1 MKKNFLSLLP
11 FIIFLFG
18 VFCFEEPG
26 DVVGAGGGDA
36 SIYFQFQ
43 VNIENNTDS
52 QIDIKVMSVM
62 FGKTDYNEDIH
73 IYENEEKYNDYF
85 SSRVSPSYSSY
96 TEMLE
101 STGYKE
107 YISGSNIYVDN
118 DVTADT
124 NQYINEKI
132 NAKNKSEKMNFRI
145 YGSWKESMLIEI
157 KFANGEV
164 CYLAGWPEYY
174 NDVIKLENVKKF
186 GFAYDV
192 PIDKKIDSYIKNGQS
207 KYKELFFFD
216 EQGNIDGEYIYGL
229 GFYYPMN
236 ITINSVDD
244 IRLEISE
251 KKVEVD
257 ENGNEITE

>member
-1 MKKNFLSLLP
+1 MKKNVLSLLP

-18 VFCFEEPG
+18 VISCEEPE
-26 DVVGAGGGDA
+26 DVVGSGEGDA
-36 SIYFQFQ
+36 PIYFQFQ

-52 QIDIKVMSVM
+52 QIDVKVMSVM
-62 FGKTDYNEDIH
+62 FGKTDYNEN
-73 IYENEEKYNDYF
+73 IYIDEKSYNEHFF
-85 SSRVSPSYSSY
+85 SNVRPQYSSY
-96 TEMLE
+96 AEMLL
-101 STGYKE
+101 STGWKE

-216 EQGNIDGEYIYGL
+216 EQGNIDGEYIYGSC
-229 GFYYPMN
+229 FYYPMN
-236 ITINSVDD
+236 ITINSMDD
-244 IRLEISE
+244 IQLEISE
-251 KKVEVD
+251 LTEVESD

>member
-1 MKKNFLSLLP
+1 MKKNVLGLLP

-18 VFCFEEPG
+18 VISCEEPE
-26 DVVGAGGGDA
+26 DVVGSGEGDA
-36 SIYFQFQ
+36 PIYFQFQ

-52 QIDIKVMSVM
+52 QIDVKVMSVM
-62 FGKTDYNEDIH
+62 FGKTDYNEN
-73 IYENEEKYNDYF
+73 IYIDEKSYNEHFF
-85 SSRVSPSYSSY
+85 SNVRPQYSSY
-96 TEMLE
+96 AEMLL
-101 STGYKE
+101 STGWKE

-216 EQGNIDGEYIYGL
+216 EQGNIDGEYIYGSC
-229 GFYYPMN
+229 FYYPMN

-244 IRLEISE
+244 IQLEISE
-251 KKVEVD
+251 LTEVEPD

>member
-1 MKKNFLSLLP
+1 MKKNVLSLLP

-18 VFCFEEPG
+18 VISCEEPE
-26 DVVGAGGGDA
+26 DAVGSGEGDA

-52 QIDIKVMSVM
+52 QIDVKIMSVM
-62 FGKTDYNEDIH
+62 FGKTDYNEN
-73 IYENEEKYNDYF
+73 IYIDEKSYNEYF
-85 SSRVSPSYSSY
+85 FSNVRPQYSSY
-96 TEMLE
+96 AEMLL
-101 STGYKE
+101 STGWKE

-216 EQGNIDGEYIYGL
+216 EQGNIDGEYIYGSY
-229 GFYYPMN
+229 FYYPMN

-244 IRLEISE
+244 IQLEIGE
-251 KKVEVD
+251 LTKVEPE

>member
-1 MKKNFLSLLP
+1 MKKNVLSLLP

-18 VFCFEEPG
+18 AISCEEPEEVTCTG
-26 DVVGAGGGDA
+26 DVCPP
-36 SIYFQFQ
+36 INFQ

-52 QIDIKVMSVM
+52 QIDIKVIPVM
-62 FGKTDYNEDIH
+62 FGKTDYNENIH
-73 IYENEEKYNDYF
+73 IYENEEEYNKHFIDMIP
-85 SSRVSPSYSSY
+85 PSYSSY

-101 STGYKE
+101 STGCKE

-216 EQGNIDGEYIYGL
+216 EQGNIDGEYIYGSC
-229 GFYYPMN
+229 FYYPMN

-244 IRLEISE
+244 IQLEISE
-251 KKVEVD
+251 LTEVESD

>member
-1 MKKNFLSLLP
+1 MEYAVELNRLL
-11 FIIFLFG
+11 
-18 VFCFEEPG
+18 
-26 DVVGAGGGDA
+26 
-36 SIYFQFQ
+36 Q

-52 QIDIKVMSVM
+52 QIDVKVMSVM
-62 FGKTDYNEDIH
+62 FGKTDYNEN
-73 IYENEEKYNDYF
+73 IYIDEKSYNEHFF
-85 SSRVSPSYSSY
+85 SNVRPQYSSY
-96 TEMLE
+96 AEMLL
-101 STGYKE
+101 STGWKE

-216 EQGNIDGEYIYGL
+216 EQGNIDGEYIYGSC
-229 GFYYPMN
+229 FYYPMN

-244 IRLEISE
+244 IQLEISE
-251 KKVEVD
+251 LTEVEPD

>member
-1 MKKNFLSLLP
+1 MKKNVLSLLP

-18 VFCFEEPG
+18 VISCEEPE
-26 DVVGAGGGDA
+26 DVVGSGEGDA

-52 QIDIKVMSVM
+52 QIDVKVMSIM
-62 FGKTDYNEDIH
+62 FGKTDYNEN
-73 IYENEEKYNDYF
+73 IYIDEKSYNEHFF
-85 SSRVSPSYSSY
+85 SNVRPQYSSY
-96 TEMLE
+96 AEMLL
-101 STGYKE
+101 STGWKE

-132 NAKNKSEKMNFRI
+132 NAKNKSEKMDFRI

-216 EQGNIDGEYIYGL
+216 EQGNIDGEYIYGSC
-229 GFYYPMN
+229 FYYPMN

-244 IRLEISE
+244 IQLEISE
-251 KKVEVD
+251 LTEVEVD